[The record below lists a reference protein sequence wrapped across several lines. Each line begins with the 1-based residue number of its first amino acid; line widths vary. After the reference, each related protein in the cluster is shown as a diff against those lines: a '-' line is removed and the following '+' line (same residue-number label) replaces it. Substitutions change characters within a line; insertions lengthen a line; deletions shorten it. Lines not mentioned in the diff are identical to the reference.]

1 MKKKSNSK
9 MILKIFAFVIVLSM
23 VIPII
28 MNAVESL

>member
-9 MILKIFAFVIVLSM
+9 MILKIFAIVIVLSM

>member
-9 MILKIFAFVIVLSM
+9 MILKIFAVVIVLSM

>member
-9 MILKIFAFVIVLSM
+9 MILKIFAVVIVLSM

-28 MNAVESL
+28 MNAVELL